1 MVRRTCAKMR
11 FAEVRYVELAS
22 LKRSV
27 SGGNR
32 RLQDKEVASASSTFQ
47 SCGSSIRGSRRYSRL
62 CNCWVFQLPFPRV
75 TSPAVRITR
84 IILFLLLLLLLMVV
98 VYCCESPSTFTSW

>member
-11 FAEVRYVELAS
+11 FAEVPYIDLAS

-32 RLQDKEVASASSTFQ
+32 RLQDEEVASASSTFQ
-47 SCGSSIRGSRRYSRL
+47 SCGSRIRGFRRYSRL
-62 CNCWVFQLPFPRV
+62 CNCQIFQLPLPRV
-75 TSPAVRITR
+75 TIPEASYYAHHLIAVNGCC
-84 IILFLLLLLLLMVV
+84 LLLRKSVDLHVLVN
-98 VYCCESPSTFTSW
+98 S

>member
-32 RLQDKEVASASSTFQ
+32 RLQDEEVPSATSTFQ
-47 SCGSSIRGSRRYSRL
+47 SCGSSIRDSRGYFRL
-62 CNCWVFQLPFPRV
+62 CNCEVSQLPLPRV
-75 TSPAVRITR
+75 TSLAVSYYARHSI
-84 IILFLLLLLLLMVV
+84 LLMVV
-98 VYCCESPSTFTSW
+98 VYFCESPSTFTSW